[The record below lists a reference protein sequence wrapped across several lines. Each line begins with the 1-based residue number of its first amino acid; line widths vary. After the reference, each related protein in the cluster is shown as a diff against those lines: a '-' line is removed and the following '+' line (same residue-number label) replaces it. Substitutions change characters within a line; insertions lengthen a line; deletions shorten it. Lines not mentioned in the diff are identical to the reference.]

1 MYDLLPMG
9 GHATSSYQFRP
20 LSCILVSV
28 PALLLSDLPRIQ
40 GREVI
45 PRRPARPQ
53 PGTKQAAHRTAIPQI
68 PDLRRHGTGPVPSA
82 ASCKAASSCPP
93 PRSSAPSPR
102 HVKSRNGNQPMD
114 VTARVGPRP
123 NTVNTQSTPPI
134 GVDYAIDGLASGP
147 LGLGEVEDVDRALG
161 PLVPRVVRDYLEIR
175 SADVG
180 RLPLT
185 PT

>member
-1 MYDLLPMG
+1 
-9 GHATSSYQFRP
+9 
-20 LSCILVSV
+20 
-28 PALLLSDLPRIQ
+28 
-40 GREVI
+40 
-45 PRRPARPQ
+45 
-53 PGTKQAAHRTAIPQI
+53 
-68 PDLRRHGTGPVPSA
+68 
-82 ASCKAASSCPP
+82 
-93 PRSSAPSPR
+93 
-102 HVKSRNGNQPMD
+102 MD